1 MARVDFINQLK
12 AIGFETQELNN
23 SIIAIEYLVP
33 IGKNKGKTVQ
43 LGFQVQDDF
52 PMNCPAGLHFNAANI
67 GDWKEPR
74 QNVSDSPLGSGW
86 RYWSR
91 RFPDW
96 NRTDRSVRTF
106 LAHVRNI
113 LTRIE

>member
-1 MARVDFINQLK
+1 MARVDFIDQLK
-12 AIGFETQELNN
+12 ALGFETQELNH
-23 SIIAIEYLVP
+23 SIVSISLVVT
-33 IGKNKGKTVQ
+33 IGKNRGKQVS

-52 PMNCPAGLHFNAANI
+52 PMNCPAGLHFNASGI
-67 GDWKEPR
+67 EDWKEPT
-74 QNVSDSPLGSGW
+74 QNVSNSPLGSGW

-96 NRTDRSVRTF
+96 NRTDRTVKTF

-113 LTRIE
+113 LTQI

>member
-12 AIGFETQELNN
+12 ALGFETQELNQ
-23 SIIAIEYLVP
+23 SIVSIRLVIP
-33 IGKNKGKTVQ
+33 IGKNKGKQVS
-43 LGFQVQDDF
+43 LGFQVQEDF
-52 PMNCPAGLHFNAANI
+52 PMNCPAGLHFNAS
-67 GDWKEPR
+67 GVDGWKEPT

-96 NRTDRSVRTF
+96 NRTDRTVKTF

>member
-1 MARVDFINQLK
+1 MAQIDFMNQLE
-12 AIGFETQELNN
+12 ALGFGTQELSHNV
-23 SIIAIEYLVP
+23 IAIDYTVP
-33 IGKNKGKTVQ
+33 LGKNKGMKVL
-43 LGFQVQDDF
+43 LGFPVSNDF
-52 PMNCPAGLHFNAANI
+52 PLNCPAGLHFRAD
-67 GDWKEPR
+67 GHEKWQEPT

-96 NRTDRSVRTF
+96 NRTDKTVKTF

-113 LTRIE
+113 LTRI

>member
-1 MARVDFINQLK
+1 MARIDFINQLK
-12 AIGFETQELNN
+12 ALGFQTQELNN
-23 SIIAIEYLVP
+23 SIVCISFDIP
-33 IGKNKGKTVQ
+33 IGVNKGKQ
-43 LGFQVQDDF
+43 ALLGFQVQDDF
-52 PMNCPAGLHFNAANI
+52 PMNCPAGLHFNASDLS
-67 GDWKEPR
+67 DWKEPK
-74 QNVSDSPLGSGW
+74 QNVSDSPLGPGW

-96 NRTDRSVRTF
+96 NRTDRTVKTF